1 MNRRH
6 RIFRILEAL
15 SLGVISIVLV
25 FVSAASGEEID
36 RLLAAVNGKV
46 ITGGDILLA
55 RSLNVVIFSG
65 SKESLDS
72 DDQALSRLIDLEL
85 LRQELKNFGM
95 AKEDESEV
103 ESRLQALRDAYVKT
117 GGLTAF
123 LQKHG
128 LQESELIAY
137 LRLESSILRFV
148 NFRFR
153 PFINVT
159 NEEINSYYEK
169 RLAPQLEKSKLDLP
183 PLSQVSTRIEEI
195 LREEKIN
202 EVFDQWIAT
211 IRHNSRIEYFEEKL
225 RPSTEVGKPQAGSRM
240 EQ

>member
-1 MNRRH
+1 MSCRH
-6 RIFRILEAL
+6 QIFRVFGAL
-15 SLGVISIVLV
+15 SLGVISVVLAFAPV
-25 FVSAASGEEID
+25 ASGEEID

-46 ITGGDILLA
+46 ITEGDLRLAGILNAVAL
-55 RSLNVVIFSG
+55 SG
-65 SKESLDS
+65 SKGGPNS

-103 ESRLQALRDAYVKT
+103 ESRLQVLRDAYAKT

-123 LQKHG
+123 LKKHG
-128 LQESELIAY
+128 LQESELISY

-159 NEEINSYYEK
+159 NEEINAYYEK

-183 PLSQVSTRIEEI
+183 PLAQVSTRIEEI

-202 EVFDQWIAT
+202 EVFDQWIAN

-225 RPSTEVGKPQAGSRM
+225 RPAPAVGKH
-240 EQ
+240 